1 MKYEYTIG
9 LAKHE
14 TENEA
19 EYRYWREAE
28 SAYLKGRRHDAAPPQ
43 IAWEGSADCP
53 GDHCRSLREA
63 APTSA
68 FAPVTRKRP
77 SHFGAPDSSGSVAR
91 VAQAR
96 LAEHDEDVPLD
107 SVKSDLKRKKAL
119 HAIMPGQQ
127 ETILDDL
134 LDGGDCDDSQKDA
147 NGNCPGDENFDA
159 ETAGEYLATERES
172 GYGMSQ
178 GVTGPL
184 TEAPDGL
191 SGKELGAWA
200 SDNGVKLPPDD
211 PLVNLRYM
219 GSQPVAPGSA
229 CSNCVYFDKD
239 AGSCEIVA
247 NPVTPVLLCSMW
259 TPAEGEGKAL
269 ESFRQNYRPKG
280 NR

>member
-28 SAYLKGRRHDAAPPQ
+28 SAYLKGKRHDAAPPQ

-96 LAEHDEDVPLD
+96 LAEHDEDAPLD
-107 SVKSDLKRKKAL
+107 SVKSDHERTN
-119 HAIMPGQQ
+119 
-127 ETILDDL
+127 E
-134 LDGGDCDDSQKDA
+134 DGRSVARQFEGCRVQAAKLSA
-147 NGNCPGDENFDA
+147 VVPP
-159 ETAGEYLATERES
+159 EREYGDDGIS
-172 GYGMSQ
+172 GAEF
-178 GVTGPL
+178 VNRP
-184 TEAPDGL
+184 GL
-191 SGKELGAWA
+191 QKLLADLRSEEHTSELQSLAY
-200 SDNGVKLPPDD
+200 
-211 PLVNLRYM
+211 LVCR
-219 GSQPVAPGSA
+219 
-229 CSNCVYFDKD
+229 
-239 AGSCEIVA
+239 
-247 NPVTPVLLCSMW
+247 LL
-259 TPAEGEGKAL
+259 L
-269 ESFRQNYRPKG
+269 EKKKKKKIEHAYQRRITI
-280 NR
+280 